1 MSASSHTSCAQAPH
15 VWYLTRPLSTIY
27 GRTYPQLDIFKYPQH
42 DHKTEHEQIKIKK
55 AGKAP
60 AQTLSSFPPSPFLAN
75 DQLLLQTL
83 RNQKLFG
90 FLVG

>member
-1 MSASSHTSCAQAPH
+1 MSASSHTCCAQAPH

-27 GRTYPQLDIFKYPQH
+27 GRTCPHTQLYIFKYPQH

-75 DQLLLQTL
+75 DKLLLQTL
-83 RNQKLFG
+83 
-90 FLVG
+90 